1 MWILPSVL
9 VEFHC
14 PNSRFLFNCAQAN
27 GRMNPN
33 PETHASS
40 APPQLAGEFPVTTW
54 LEVTDR
60 KKIVHQYGFALKTY
74 LGGLLSRFP
83 EHRGEADDF
92 LQDFI
97 KEKILHPGWLE
108 KADPNKGRFRDL
120 LKSSLRNFV
129 TGEIRK
135 REAAKRGGASSIV
148 PLDEIEQEIAG
159 PEPGS
164 DSFDMAWLQMLLS
177 ETLERMKQGCE
188 ASESSHI
195 WKIFEARILRPALEG
210 AASPAYEELVAKFGL
225 RSPAQATNALATG
238 KRMFARHLRAVIAQY
253 ETGDKAVRAEI
264 ESLQIFLKRFLPEP
278 GTASEATKS

>member
-1 MWILPSVL
+1 MSL
-9 VEFHC
+9 
-14 PNSRFLFNCAQAN
+14 
-27 GRMNPN
+27 NPD
-33 PETHASS
+33 PHVPPASGS
-40 APPQLAGEFPVTTW
+40 PQLAGDFPVTTW
-54 LEVTDR
+54 VNVTDR
-60 KKIVHQYGFALKTY
+60 KKIVTQYWMALKTY
-74 LGGLLSRFP
+74 LGALLSRFP
-83 EHRGEADDF
+83 EYRSDADDF

-135 REAAKRGGASSIV
+135 REAAKRGGTSSVV
-148 PLDEIEQEIAG
+148 PLDELEQEIAG
-159 PEPGS
+159 PEPVS

-177 ETLERMKQGCE
+177 ETLEKMKEGC
-188 ASESSHI
+188 AISESHHV

-210 AASPAYEELVAKFGL
+210 VDPPPYEELIAKFGL

-264 ESLQIFLKRFLPEP
+264 DSLRLFLSKLIPAANKGNEP
-278 GTASEATKS
+278 GKTC

>member
-1 MWILPSVL
+1 MRS
-9 VEFHC
+9 
-14 PNSRFLFNCAQAN
+14 NSDTHVSPASAQLS
-27 GRMNPN
+27 GD
-33 PETHASS
+33 
-40 APPQLAGEFPVTTW
+40 FPVTTW
-54 LEVTDR
+54 VEVTDR
-60 KKIVHQYGFALKTY
+60 KKIVNQYWIALKTY

-83 EHRGEADDF
+83 EYRAEADDF

-135 REAAKRGGASSIV
+135 REAAKRGGSSSLV
-148 PLDEIEQEIAG
+148 PLDDLEQEIAG
-159 PEPGS
+159 PEPVS

-177 ETLERMKQGCE
+177 ETLEKMKQACA
-188 ASESSHI
+188 ASDSNHI
-195 WKIFEARILRPALEG
+195 WKIFEVRILRPALEG
-210 AASPAYEELVAKFGL
+210 IEPPPYEELVAQFGL

-264 ESLQIFLKRFLPEP
+264 DSLRLFLAKLLPDQKKTVNHLSEESAYE
-278 GTASEATKS
+278 

>member
-1 MWILPSVL
+1 M
-9 VEFHC
+9 
-14 PNSRFLFNCAQAN
+14 NSDSQV
-27 GRMNPN
+27 
-33 PETHASS
+33 SS
-40 APPQLAGEFPVTTW
+40 TLSELAGEFPVTTW
-54 LEVTDR
+54 MEVTDR
-60 KKIVHQYGFALKTY
+60 KKVVNRYWSALRTY

-83 EHRGEADDF
+83 EYRNEADDW

-97 KEKILHPGWLE
+97 KEKILDPGWLE

-135 REAAKRGGASSIV
+135 REAAKRGGTSDVV
-148 PLDEIEQEIAG
+148 PLDELDQEIPG
-159 PEPGS
+159 PEPSS

-177 ETLERMKQGCE
+177 ETLQKMKEGC
-188 ASESSHI
+188 AVSENNHI
-195 WKIFEARILRPALEG
+195 WKIFEVRVLKPALEG
-210 AASPAYEELVAKFGL
+210 IEPAPYEELIAKFAL

-264 ESLQIFLKRFLPEP
+264 DSLRLFLNKLLPQQE
-278 GTASEATKS
+278 EKATGR